1 MTSSNRKRKISLRTQ
16 QITFCA
22 VMYTLLALFVVILF
36 VFNGNYNKIYKS
48 PQVVDGKVD
57 FDGIDVPSRNVACNL
72 TGKWE
77 FFYDK
82 WIVTDGFDGEKDG
95 LIDLPGLWTYKDFG
109 NGKLPKSGYA
119 SYRLTVYNIQPDIDI
134 KVSRVY
140 SNIAYRV
147 FINGQLNYRSG
158 ELSKD
163 VAQTKITGVTDEL
176 YPYRTDGSPLEIIIE
191 ISATNTGGF
200 NTAPWLASSKTG
212 NSYGNNLRSFNY
224 IALGIT
230 TSAVAISIITY
241 AFFKYKRD
249 ITAPAF
255 MIALYCHFL
264 FSKDMLYVIP
274 ISIPTAMILQLLS
287 AIATFVILIAHF
299 WKNGS
304 KLNKVFVIT
313 TSAVATI
320 FTALSIAF
328 YGTPLLPAFCFILF
342 GIGCS
347 YLVPIA
353 LNNKTETIQWCVY
366 GTRFAFLMS
375 VFCFEMCDGLG
386 LLVFGTEFIFTFE
399 LMIILACFAVLWIW
413 KLAKTARRAI
423 RASELECELSAVKN
437 QALKAQIKP
446 HFVYNSLTAI
456 QARYRDGLDE
466 GDKAIEQFAKH
477 LRLITDSNS
486 KDVIPFDEEVRNVL
500 NYFELENLRAS
511 DKLNLLLDL
520 NYTDFSVPVLSLQ
533 PLVENAI
540 RHGDLGQR
548 QDGYIQLSSDKKD
561 NFVIITVCDNGKGFD
576 TTATRLGVGIEN
588 TQKRFELLNAQM
600 EITSMPNCGTQV
612 TIKIPLE

>member
-1 MTSSNRKRKISLRTQ
+1 MAVLNRKKKISAKTA
-16 QITFCA
+16 QIIFCI
-22 VMYTLLALFVVILF
+22 VMYTLLALFIVILF
-36 VFNGNYNKIYKS
+36 VFNSNYSKIYKS
-48 PQVVDGKVD
+48 PQIKDGKAD
-57 FDGIDVPSRNVACNL
+57 FSNIDIPPRDVACNL
-72 TGKWE
+72 AGKWE
-77 FFYDK
+77 FFYNK
-82 WIVTDGFDGEKDG
+82 WIVTDGYDGDCDG
-95 LIDLPGLWTYKDFG
+95 LIDIPGLWTYKNF
-109 NGKLPKSGYA
+109 NGDRLPKTGYA
-119 SYRLTVYNIQPDIDI
+119 SYRLTLENVQSDIDI
-134 KVSRVY
+134 KVYRLY
-140 SNIAYRV
+140 CNFAYRV

-163 VAQTKITGVTDEL
+163 ISGTKVTGISDEIH
-176 YPYRTDGSPLEIIIE
+176 PYRTDGNTLEIVIE
-191 ISATNTGGF
+191 ISAMTTGGF
-200 NTAPWLASSKTG
+200 NTAPWLAASKTG
-212 NSYGNNLRSFNY
+212 NSYGTNLRSFNY

-230 TSAVAISIITY
+230 TSAVAISILTY
-241 AFFKYKRD
+241 AFFRYKRD

-274 ISIPTAMILQLLS
+274 LSIPTAMILQLLS
-287 AIATFVILIAHF
+287 AIVTFVILIAHF
-299 WKNGS
+299 RRNGS
-304 KLNKVFVIT
+304 RLNKTYVIV
-313 TSAVATI
+313 TSAFATL

-328 YGTPLLPAFCFILF
+328 YGTPLEPSFSFILF

-347 YLVPIA
+347 YLVPIV
-353 LNNKTETIQWCVY
+353 LGNKTQTIQWSVN
-366 GTRFAFLMS
+366 GMLFAFLMS
-375 VFCFEMCDGLG
+375 VFCFEISDWLG

-413 KLAKTARRAI
+413 KLAKTARTAI

-486 KDVIPFDEEVRNVL
+486 KDTIPFEEEVRNVL
-500 NYFELENLRAS
+500 NYFELENLRARG
-511 DKLNLLLDL
+511 KLNLLLDL
-520 NYTDFSVPVLSLQ
+520 NYTDFYVPVLSLQ

-540 RHGDLGQR
+540 RHSGIRQR
-548 QDGYIQLSSDKKD
+548 QDGYIELTSDKRD
-561 NFVIITVCDNGKGFD
+561 DFVIVTVCDNGNGFD
-576 TTATRLGVGIEN
+576 VTATRSGVGIEN
-588 TQKRFELLNAQM
+588 TQKRFELINAQM
-600 EITSMPNCGTQV
+600 EITSKPNCGTQV